1 MRERIVMAIDELDA
15 RLLDL
20 LAAEPRVGVLEASR
34 RLRVARGTV
43 QARLD
48 KMQRSGVIGDLAPT
62 LDPAALGFPVTA
74 FLSLEIAQHQGRSAV
89 VQHLSGIEE
98 VIEAH
103 TITGSA
109 DLLVRLVA
117 RDNTDLQRVIDEVVS
132 DPLVLRA
139 ATVVSLTTEIAHRTG
154 PLVHAALSN
163 GRRALL
169 SEADQARHSGE
180 WGR

>member
-1 MRERIVMAIDELDA
+1 MVIDELDA

-20 LAAEPRVGVLEASR
+20 LADEPRVGVLEASR

-48 KMQRSGVIGDLAPT
+48 KMQRSGVIQDLAPT
-62 LDPAALGFPVTA
+62 VDPAALGYPVTA
-74 FLSLEIAQHQGRSAV
+74 FLSLEIAQHQGRGAV
-89 VQHLSGIEE
+89 VAHLTNIEE

-139 ATVVSLTTEIAHRTG
+139 ATVISLTTEIAHRTG
-154 PLVHAALSN
+154 PLVHAALSDGHPAGMSAAN
-163 GRRALL
+163 HAYRPDG
-169 SEADQARHSGE
+169 